1 METRIDGGEKKSR
14 ECTIGQEDLSSC
26 PFCALGEVVPILVF
40 EEKTAISGMATNCG
54 ISGRFS
60 RGLRGHP

>member
-1 METRIDGGEKKSR
+1 MRTFEKCGFEGKL
-14 ECTIGQEDLSSC
+14 I
-26 PFCALGEVVPILVF
+26 F
-40 EEKTAISGMATNCG
+40 EEKNAISGMATNCG